1 LRWSEYKVS
10 VAIEALGS
18 LVFRPYEIRDDVW
31 RDDVIHVDGLHSE
44 AFEEVLRRYRHLKAG
59 GDVANLVIE
68 GRPGVGKTHFLG
80 RLRAH
85 ILAQGDFFVLV
96 QLSSARQFWESL
108 VEYYLDSFSRLNRDG
123 QTQLATWSA
132 TLLKSAGA
140 SQSQCK
146 RAAQSM
152 LPEGEIASLRLALR
166 KYLGTTTKA
175 RTALDVAIALML
187 QASHE
192 FRAQDVGMSF
202 LRGLDIEPEDRS
214 RYGFQVGSLPA
225 QEVITSIDFLVA
237 KAGMVSVVCADHLD
251 GLIAA
256 TRQHNV
262 NAPGEALLLDQ
273 IANGLMDLAQEC
285 PKSLIALSCLRPT
298 WERIKNKTVQSA
310 AARFPTELQFDPI
323 PSAEVGE
330 ALIAAYFNRG
340 YERAGFTPPYPTWPI
355 KPAAFRNAHHYTPRR
370 LIELSATHVDKCRRA
385 RVVTEL
391 DTFTDGPSPPVND
404 TLDVGPEPPVPEE
417 PSVFARLDADFAVAR
432 QAPQIDGVLD
442 EGQID
447 ATLPILLQTGL
458 AAWID
463 ENNQSRSFSVD
474 GLPSRNPALHA
485 RLKQVCDLETE
496 EEVHWSLRA
505 VVNTHHTSALT
516 RLRAAMTASGLG
528 LAPGKRNLIILRNQG
543 WSTGPATQIALSEL
557 GRLGGAILPI
567 DLADLAVFDALKGL
581 RQRHGET
588 ITPWLRARR
597 LASNTALLKS
607 MFPDTD
613 NSPTRDPSGP
623 TDGAS
628 GANGHGLGVEQGA
641 RPNGTNGFPH
651 QPAAAGRRT
660 TTSSILL
667 GASPGTGESIDVRLE
682 DLRRHTAIFA
692 GSGSG
697 KTVLIRRLIEEC
709 ALAGVS
715 SIVLDPNNDLAR
727 LGTPWPQPPS
737 GWRDGDAARAQRY
750 FDGVEVIIWT
760 PRRTTGRPLTF
771 QPMGDLSAVTDDADE
786 FAIAID
792 SAVATLL
799 PRSGLPKSG
808 AKADQGQ
815 AVLREALR
823 KFVRNGSSGLK
834 PFLSYLG
841 DLPADV
847 SIIADAAKIA
857 HAMAQTLIAATVND
871 PLFGGEGE
879 PIDPGVLLRQSA
891 GKIARVSVISL
902 VGLPNDDQRQSFVN
916 QLQMALFA
924 WVKKNP
930 AGDRPLGALYVMDEA
945 QTFAPSS
952 PATACSQS
960 TRALAAQA
968 RKYGLGLVFATQAP
982 KGLHNQIVGNA
993 TTQLYGFMNAPA
1005 QIAAVKEIAAM
1016 KGGEVPDISRLK
1028 PGLFY
1033 IASDAI
1039 ALQKI
1044 TTPNCLSYHPRSPLT
1059 TMEVLDLASA
1069 R

>member
-1 LRWSEYKVS
+1 VT
-10 VAIEALGS
+10 VALEALGS
-18 LVFRPYEIRDDVW
+18 LVFRTYELPKDVW
-31 RDDVIHVDGLHSE
+31 RDDIVHVDGLHSD
-44 AFEEVLRRYRHLKAG
+44 AFEEILHRHRHLKS
-59 GDVANLVIE
+59 GDVDNLVIE

-85 ILAQGDFFVLV
+85 VVARGDFFVYV
-96 QLSSARQFWESL
+96 DLSSAREFWQSL
-108 VEYYLDSFSRLNRDG
+108 VECYLDSFFRPNRDG
-123 QTQLATWSA
+123 HTQLSTSLVALFET
-132 TLLKSAGA
+132 AGL
-140 SQSQCK
+140 SQEQCV
-146 RAAQSM
+146 RVAQSI
-152 LPEGEIASLRLALR
+152 LPDGEIAALR
-166 KYLGTTTKA
+166 ATLRQYLGNSPRP
-175 RTALDVAIALML
+175 RTAQDVAIALML
-187 QASHE
+187 QASEDGH
-192 FRAQDVGMSF
+192 AQDVGMSF
-202 LRGLDIEPEDRS
+202 LRGLEIELEDKR
-214 RYGFQVGSLPA
+214 RYGFQMVSLPA
-225 QEVITSIDFLVA
+225 REVIAAIDFLVA
-237 KAGMVSVVCADHLD
+237 KAGKVSVICVDQLD
-251 GLIAA
+251 GLVA
-256 TRQHNV
+256 TLPETGAQ
-262 NAPGEALLLDQ
+262 LLDQ
-273 IANGLMDLAQEC
+273 IANGLMDLAQDC
-285 PKSLIALSCLRPT
+285 PKSLIALSCFQAT
-298 WERIKNKTVQSA
+298 WKRIEAQTVQSA
-310 AARFPTELQFDPI
+310 PGRFPVVKRLGSI
-323 PSAEVGE
+323 PSPEVGE
-330 ALIAAYFNRG
+330 ALIAAYFNRV
-340 YERAGFTPPYPTWPI
+340 YERVGFTPPYPTWPI
-355 KPAAFRNAHHYTPRR
+355 RTDAFRDASDYTPRQ
-370 LIELSATHVDKCRRA
+370 LIQLSEAHVRTCREA
-385 RVVTEL
+385 GVVTEL
-391 DTFTDGPSPPVND
+391 EAFPGGAVPIVPPE
-404 TLDVGPEPPVPEE
+404 LEPEPQGSQEDNG
-417 PSVFARLDADFAVAR
+417 FAGLDADFAA
-432 QAPQIDGVLD
+432 ASAAAQIDVVLD
-442 EGQID
+442 EAHID
-447 ATLPILLQTGL
+447 GALPVLLQTGL
-458 AAWID
+458 TAWID
-463 ENNQSRSFSVD
+463 ENKNSKSFAVD
-474 GLPSRNPALHA
+474 PLPGRNPSVHA
-485 RLKQVCDLETE
+485 RLRQVLDLDTE
-496 EEVHWSLRA
+496 EEVHWSLRG

-543 WSTGPATQIALSEL
+543 WSTGPATQTALGEL
-557 GRLGGAILPI
+557 GMLGGAILPI

-597 LASNTALLKS
+597 PASNTALLKS

-628 GANGHGLGVEQGA
+628 GANGHGIGLEQGA

-651 QPAAAGRRT
+651 QPATASRRT
-660 TTSSILL
+660 TAKITSSISL

-692 GSGSG
+692 GTGSG
-697 KTVLIRRLIEEC
+697 KTVLIRRLVEEC

-737 GWRDGDAARAQRY
+737 GWRDGDAARARRY
-750 FDGVEVIIWT
+750 FDGTEVVIWT
-760 PRRTTGRPLTF
+760 PRRTTGRPLSF
-771 QPMGDLSAVTDDADE
+771 QPLGDLSAVTDDADE

-792 SAVATLL
+792 NAVATLL
-799 PRSGLPKSG
+799 PRAGLPRSG

-823 KFVRNGSSGLK
+823 QFVRNGGSGLSD
-834 PFLSYLG
+834 FLSYLSS
-841 DLPADV
+841 LPADV

-879 PIDPGVLLRQSA
+879 PVDPGVLLKPSA

-924 WVKKNP
+924 WAKKNP
-930 AGDRPLGALYVMDEA
+930 AGDQPLGALYVMDEA

-993 TTQLYGFMNAPA
+993 TMQLYGFMNAPA
-1005 QIAAVKEIAAM
+1005 QITAVKEIAAM

-1028 PGLFY
+1028 TGLFY

-1044 TTPNCLSYHPRSPLT
+1044 STPNCLSYHPKSPLT
-1059 TMEVLDLASA
+1059 PMEVLAMASA
-1069 R
+1069 K